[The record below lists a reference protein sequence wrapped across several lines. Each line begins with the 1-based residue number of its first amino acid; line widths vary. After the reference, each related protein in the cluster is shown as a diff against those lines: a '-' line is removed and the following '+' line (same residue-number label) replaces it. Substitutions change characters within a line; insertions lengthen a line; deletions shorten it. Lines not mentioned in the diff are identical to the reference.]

1 MDFYTRARASTS
13 DGNEMK
19 VAVVLPGAG
28 YTADRPLLFWST
40 EILAEHGWHVE
51 VVRWKVD
58 EKAQQDPYGFAAQ
71 AAEQAFAATPLASQR
86 LIVAKSFG
94 TMAIPWAE
102 KTKTPGIWLTP
113 ILTDPKIRR
122 TLAQTTKQDL
132 MIGGSADEFWDG
144 GRKSETAGTFVDIPN
159 ANHSLQVP
167 NNWRASLEVH
177 SEIFA
182 HIDEF
187 LGSDPRSR
195 STPQISGSGTVL

>member
-86 LIVAKSFG
+86 LIVAKSLARWPFPG
-94 TMAIPWAE
+94 RRKPRRPASGLLLSSLTQRYAE
-102 KTKTPGIWLTP
+102 LLP
-113 ILTDPKIRR
+113 RR
-122 TLAQTTKQDL
+122 RNRT
-132 MIGGSADEFWDG
+132 
-144 GRKSETAGTFVDIPN
+144 
-159 ANHSLQVP
+159 
-167 NNWRASLEVH
+167 
-177 SEIFA
+177 
-182 HIDEF
+182 
-187 LGSDPRSR
+187 
-195 STPQISGSGTVL
+195 